1 MLRTSHTS
9 SVTEDQIDHLGHM
22 NVRFYAVNA
31 HAGTRSVLA
40 DLGWSGRH
48 FVGDTYTRHHREQLL
63 GTGLE
68 VRSGVL
74 SADADRIR
82 LHHELRAVDSDEL
95 AATFVHGVVPRGDD
109 GTPTRWPDAVV
120 AAASAELIPLP
131 DHAAT
136 RTISL
141 DADLLGASP
150 SLALVQE
157 RGLAMRKPRSV
168 LPEECD
174 ADGRYRTDMA
184 AMLTWGGEPLED
196 EKDEILH
203 ETAEGVLM
211 GWASME
217 TRIQIARLP
226 MPGDRVQSFVA
237 TVAVHDKVTHRVNW
251 AFDLDRGDLLT
262 AFESVSMAFD
272 IRGRRPMSIPEG
284 YRQRTLAKLQ
294 SDLVPQALTA

>member
-31 HAGTRSVLA
+31 HAGTRALLA
-40 DLGWSGRH
+40 HVGWSGRH

-63 GTGLE
+63 GTPLE

-74 SADADRIR
+74 SADAERIR
-82 LHHELRAVDSDEL
+82 LHHELRAADSDEL
-95 AATFVHGVVPRGDD
+95 AATFVHGIVAVGE
-109 GTPTRWPDAVV
+109 GGGPTRWPDAVV
-120 AAASAELIPLP
+120 AAATAEVIAHP

-141 DADLLGASP
+141 DADLLGAAP
-150 SLALVQE
+150 SLVLVQD
-157 RGLAMRKPRSV
+157 RGLAMRKPRAV
-168 LPEECD
+168 TPEECD
-174 ADGRYRTDMA
+174 ADGHYRTDMA
-184 AMLTWGGEPLED
+184 AMLTWAGEPLED

-203 ETAEGVLM
+203 ETADGVLM

-226 MPGDRVQSFVA
+226 KPGDRVQSFVA

-251 AFDLDRGDLLT
+251 AFDLDCGDLLT

-284 YRQRTLAKLQ
+284 YRQRALAHLQ
-294 SDLVPQALTA
+294 PDLVPQALTG